1 MELISPSLGRNDFRS
16 VKHMRK
22 LRTIEMNRLSID
34 EYHVAEKL
42 PLVVVLDDV
51 RSLYNV
57 GSVFR
62 TADAFRLTG
71 LCLCGITATPPHN
84 EIHKTALGAE
94 DSVDWQYFASALEA
108 VTTLQGKGYKVLL
121 VDLDAQANLTYTM
134 GASSEGATILE
145 VITGEIRIHE
155 SIRHSQL
162 CDIIP
167 SSKALAGAD
176 AFLTDT
182 GKEYR
187 LREALNELRGIYD
200 FVIVDTPPALGILT
214 VNALTA
220 CDSVIIPA
228 QADIYSLQ
236 GIEQL
241 TKTIAT
247 VRKYCNPALRI
258 EGILLT
264 RYSSRS
270 VLSRE
275 IADISDQLANKL
287 GTKLF
292 KTRIREAIAVK
303 EAQLNQKS
311 LFEYSPKA
319 GVTIDY
325 SAFIDEILEEK

>member
-1 MELISPSLGRNDFRS
+1 MKTIAVINQKGGVGKSTTAENLAVGLALRN
-16 VKHMRK
+16 
-22 LRTIEMNRLSID
+22 
-34 EYHVAEKL
+34 YH
-42 PLVVVLDDV
+42 
-51 RSLYNV
+51 
-57 GSVFR
+57 
-62 TADAFRLTG
+62 
-71 LCLCGITATPPHN
+71 
-84 EIHKTALGAE
+84 
-94 DSVDWQYFASALEA
+94 
-108 VTTLQGKGYKVLL
+108 TLA

-145 VITGEIRIHE
+145 VITGEIKIHE

-287 GTKLF
+287 GTRLF